1 MPRAS
6 PKDGQNLDIYREYLQ
21 SFAAHNLNLCH
32 AFATHPKILVAGLNG
47 PAVGMSAAVVAHADF
62 VYCAEGAYVLTPFS
76 SLGLVAEGGA
86 SAALARR
93 LGPARAMEAMVM
105 SRRIPAAE
113 LERCGFVN
121 AVLKPEGSNTA
132 AGQGEGD
139 WFRER
144 LLREVKESLGEHL
157 NGESMLGIKALIRK
171 PDMETMHRQ
180 NLQEVFAGLER
191 FVSGVP
197 QEQFRK
203 IARGEKRHKL

>member
-1 MPRAS
+1 M
-6 PKDGQNLDIYREYLQ
+6 
-21 SFAAHNLNLCH
+21 
-32 AFATHPKILVAGLNG
+32 
-47 PAVGMSAAVVAHADF
+47 
-62 VYCAEGAYVLTPFS
+62 
-76 SLGLVAEGGA
+76 
-86 SAALARR
+86 
-93 LGPARAMEAMVM
+93 
-105 SRRIPAAE
+105 
-113 LERCGFVN
+113 N